1 MEVYIFKNEKHYTV
15 SVVTTRTCWSSS
27 LFRLVSSPVIYLLG
41 IHTHKV
47 NIVQA
52 IHVYKCSQRLR
63 SAGSRQD
70 QQKVA
75 KCAFEECKV
84 RGRTNKTV
92 LLRSV

>member
-52 IHVYKCSQRLR
+52 ICVYKCSQRLR
-63 SAGSRQD
+63 SAGLED

-75 KCAFEECKV
+75 KCAFEECKA
-84 RGRTNKTV
+84 RGRTNKSV